1 MKTIFQKDLRENL
14 KLALIGF
21 AIFTLLLIQA
31 YQSSITAFSNLLK
44 NNGSITTSTLQ
55 PLLSQTLLTEVA
67 FFCAF
72 FAAVLGWLQTRNEA
86 HRDLWAFLVHRPVSR
101 AEIFRG
107 KVAAGLCLYALGAGL
122 PLLVL
127 ILVVQTPGH
136 VAAPFEWAM
145 ILPLLGIFLTGPVYY
160 LAGMLTGL
168 RQARWYG
175 SKCFGVGLG
184 LFASIAVFSVPQIWG
199 SLAVIVFAFAILV
212 LAMRGAYQTGGFYE
226 GQTTA
231 GKLALIVATLAG
243 GGVLLFVVVG
253 LVLTIAFRPFMQSS
267 HPYSSYTMLSNGTIY
282 QTTYQDNEL
291 LSVVDLEGQP
301 LLGAKT
307 GKPID
312 RRELQNRT
320 AYGATVLSE
329 LDKPNPFGSR
339 YIFYPFTIYFN
350 LWNVV
355 DKKLW
360 YVDRHGRLIGYDG
373 VTRKFIGTI
382 EPHGLDGVAEKFLK
396 LSRANGGYFY
406 NNYYNDPSRTLV
418 SARTVYEID
427 LKSRAISPVYA
438 VTNGDEIGGFANSA
452 RNYPDGHA
460 SKPILITTRK
470 SITLLKSDG
479 GVIFEIPYAPNLS
492 DYPRVELFSLWQP
505 TNGFALELDPDY
517 NLNATVWLVPI
528 QT

>member
-1 MKTIFQKDLRENL
+1 MT
-14 KLALIGF
+14 G
-21 AIFTLLLIQA
+21 
-31 YQSSITAFSNLLK
+31 
-44 NNGSITTSTLQ
+44 
-55 PLLSQTLLTEVA
+55 
-67 FFCAF
+67 
-72 FAAVLGWLQTRNEA
+72 
-86 HRDLWAFLVHRPVSR
+86 
-101 AEIFRG
+101 
-107 KVAAGLCLYALGAGL
+107 
-122 PLLVL
+122 
-127 ILVVQTPGH
+127 VQTC
-136 VAAPFEWAM
+136 A
-145 ILPLLGIFLTGPVYY
+145 LPI
-160 LAGMLTGL
+160 
-168 RQARWYG
+168 
-175 SKCFGVGLG
+175 S
-184 LFASIAVFSVPQIWG
+184 
-199 SLAVIVFAFAILV
+199 
-212 LAMRGAYQTGGFYE
+212 
-226 GQTTA
+226 
-231 GKLALIVATLAG
+231 GKFALIVTTLAG

-253 LVLTIAFRPFMQSS
+253 LTLALVFQPFMQSS
-267 HPYSSYTMLSNGTIY
+267 QPYSSYTMLSNGTIY
-282 QTTYQDNEL
+282 KTTYQDNEL
-291 LSVVDLEGQP
+291 LSVVNLEGQP
-301 LLGAKT
+301 LLDSKT

-382 EPHGLDGVAEKFLK
+382 APHGLDGVAEKFLP

-406 NNYYNDPSRTLV
+406 NNYYSDPARTLV

-427 LKSRAISPVYA
+427 LKSRAISPVHA

-452 RNYPDGHA
+452 RNYPDVHGT
-460 SKPILITTRK
+460 KPILITTRK

-479 GVIFEIPYAPNLS
+479 GVIFEIPYAPSLS

-517 NLNATVWLVPI
+517 NLNAKRGWKMPEHYVWIGTNQTVARTLDLPILHNSQPEPLAEKVATSFVPPALLAGNEEHPFKLAVGLSLTWTLACVGIGFWLARRYNFSPRA
-528 QT
+528 TAG